1 MHFFLDRLGHWRSS
15 EQEWVLQLPLWVW
28 MGIFARGFP
37 RRSRPTEKICC
48 WWLFVDN
55 VLGGYY
61 DVNHRIR
68 RHQPQHSTRTHC
80 GEKFFDNIHS
90 FSFTS
95 LYLPDLLSMTLESVQ
110 GMFLMTAGCS
120 FFAWITGKITELL
133 TQKSSSQTRFAEE
146 VEELDTFA
154 TSRNMPRDLRR
165 HLFQFYKMKYPNE
178 RIVDV
183 AVIVSNPQQDC
194 NFQIRKL
201 VLFLAINVWIAAFR
215 EFLQEMVNNIESPS
229 LRTDIQ
235 LHLFSDLVRNVHL
248 FAVWMKTLSW
258 IRIRTHPNQNYLIM
272 CDSPAIHPLI
282 P

>member
-1 MHFFLDRLGHWRSS
+1 
-15 EQEWVLQLPLWVW
+15 
-28 MGIFARGFP
+28 
-37 RRSRPTEKICC
+37 
-48 WWLFVDN
+48 
-55 VLGGYY
+55 
-61 DVNHRIR
+61 
-68 RHQPQHSTRTHC
+68 
-80 GEKFFDNIHS
+80 
-90 FSFTS
+90 
-95 LYLPDLLSMTLESVQ
+95 MTLESVQ

-133 TQKSSSQTRFAEE
+133 TQKSSAQTRFLEE

-178 RIVDV
+178 RIVDM

-201 VLFLAINVWIAAFR
+201 VLFLATVYKCLNCCFR
-215 EFLQEMVNNIESPS
+215 EFLQEMFNNIESPS

-248 FAVWMKTLSW
+248 FAV
-258 IRIRTHPNQNYLIM
+258 
-272 CDSPAIHPLI
+272 
-282 P
+282 